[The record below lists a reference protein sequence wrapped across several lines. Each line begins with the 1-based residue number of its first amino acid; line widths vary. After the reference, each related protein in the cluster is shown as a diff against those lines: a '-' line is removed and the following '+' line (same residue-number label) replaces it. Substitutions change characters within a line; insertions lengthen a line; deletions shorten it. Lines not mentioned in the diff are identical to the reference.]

1 MHTPDDIFQ
10 DAYVYIM
17 IICGGIFAQVLY
29 NLVASILRALGN
41 SVTPIVFLVAS
52 SVCNIILDVLFI
64 KAFGMGVK
72 GTALATV
79 ICTSKSV

>member
-1 MHTPDDIFQ
+1 MLRWLLNN
-10 DAYVYIM
+10 
-17 IICGGIFAQVLY
+17 AQA
-29 NLVASILRALGN
+29 NLLRALGN
-41 SVTPIVFLVAS
+41 SVTPIVFLVVS

-79 ICTSKSV
+79 ICTPKVSNFWGAYQIEQVLLLYKYIVDE